1 MDYSVLKRN
10 ELSRH
15 EKTWRNFKCTLLS
28 ERSQSGKGTYHII
41 STIWQP
47 EKGKTMETIKES
59 VVSGASGGGREEEG
73 GHRGFLRLWNYSV
86 YYNGG
91 VRHLSE
97 FIECTDTKSE
107 PNVNYGLWILMT
119 YQCRFTHCNKYITLV
134 WNVYSRG
141 GSVCIG
147 AGGIW
152 ETSVPSTQFCCKPK
166 SALKI

>member
-59 VVSGASGGGREEEG
+59 VVSGASGGGREE
-73 GHRGFLRLWNYSV
+73 
-86 YYNGG
+86 
-91 VRHLSE
+91 
-97 FIECTDTKSE
+97 
-107 PNVNYGLWILMT
+107 
-119 YQCRFTHCNKYITLV
+119 
-134 WNVYSRG
+134 
-141 GSVCIG
+141 
-147 AGGIW
+147 
-152 ETSVPSTQFCCKPK
+152 
-166 SALKI
+166 